1 MSSTERLEAAA
12 PPVDLEAYRLEARAW
27 LAEHAPRFSGP
38 ARAGL
43 SIETDLAL
51 GRAWQKLKSEAGYAC
66 ITLPREYGGGGRGEL
81 EKIVFG
87 EEELRYDLPTAY
99 FGVSLGMPVPMM
111 LRYAAPDVRQR
122 LLPRAIRGDDI
133 WCQLFS
139 EPAAGSDL
147 AALRLRATPAERD
160 GVSGWLLN
168 GQKLW
173 TSWAQ
178 FAAWGII
185 VARTDPTVAKHAG
198 LTFFYLDMTS
208 PGIEVRPIRKL
219 AGESEIN
226 EVFLNDVFVP
236 DRQRMG
242 PVGAGFRVAIETLM
256 IERYS
261 VSDESLSGPS
271 LEAFVRAAEKAR
283 INGRPAL
290 EDGEVRAL
298 IADTLVERQGLRS
311 IHRRALDAI
320 GAGREPG
327 PEGAIR
333 KLLLGR
339 RRQAIGA
346 MALDLLGP
354 DGVALAPGATTV
366 QDFAWSWIDSPGPR
380 IAGGTDEILRNTIA
394 EKVLGLPQD
403 HRPDKG
409 VPFNQSL

>member
-1 MSSTERLEAAA
+1 MSDAETLDAAA
-12 PPVDLEAYRLEARAW
+12 QAEGLLTYRERARSW
-27 LAEHAPRFSGP
+27 LAEHAPAYSGA
-38 ARAGL
+38 ARSGL
-43 SIETDLAL
+43 SAEEDLAM
-51 GRAWQKLKSEAGYAC
+51 GRSWQRLKAEHGYAC
-66 ITLPREYGGGGRGEL
+66 ITLPRAYGGGGGSEL

-87 EEELRYDLPTAY
+87 EEELKYDLPTVY

-111 LRYAAPDVRQR
+111 LRYADPEIAKA

-133 WCQLFS
+133 WCQMFS

-147 AALRLRATPAERD
+147 AALRTRATPATRD
-160 GVSGWLLN
+160 GVEGWLLS
-168 GQKLW
+168 GQKVW

-185 VARTDPTVAKHAG
+185 VARSDPSVPKHAG
-198 LTFFYLDMTS
+198 LTFFYLDMRS
-208 PGIEVRPIRKL
+208 PGIEVRQIRKL
-219 AGESEIN
+219 AGETEIN

-236 DRQRMG
+236 DSQRMG

-261 VSDESLSGPS
+261 VSDESLSGPTI
-271 LEAFVRAAEKAR
+271 ERFVAFAQSAR
-283 INGRPAL
+283 IHGKPAL
-290 EDGEVRAL
+290 DDGEVRAM

-339 RRQAIGA
+339 RRQQLGA
-346 MALDLLGP
+346 AALDLMGP
-354 DGVALAPGATTV
+354 AGAVLANGLTTA

-409 VPFNQSL
+409 VPFNQPR

>member
-1 MSSTERLEAAA
+1 MSDVETPGADETLEEYRARARRWLAQHA
-12 PPVDLEAYRLEARAW
+12 PAFSGSAREGLSPAEDLE
-27 LAEHAPRFSGP
+27 
-38 ARAGL
+38 
-43 SIETDLAL
+43 L
-51 GRAWQKLKSEAGYAC
+51 GRAWQRRKAEHGYAC
-66 ITLPREYGGGGRGEL
+66 ITLPRIHGGGGGTEL
-81 EKIVFG
+81 EKIVFA
-87 EEELRYDLPTAY
+87 EEELRYDLPTLY
-99 FGVSLGMPVPMM
+99 FSVSLGMPVPMM
-111 LRYAAPDVRQR
+111 LRYASPDVVER
-122 LLPRAIRGDDI
+122 LLPPAIRGDDI

-147 AALRLRATPAERD
+147 AALRTRATPATRD
-160 GVSGWLLN
+160 GVEGWVLD
-168 GQKLW
+168 GQKVW

-178 FAAWGII
+178 HAAWGII
-185 VARTDPTVAKHAG
+185 VARSDPSVAKHAG
-198 LTFFYLDMTS
+198 LTFFYLNMKS

-219 AGESEIN
+219 AGETEIN

-236 DRQRMG
+236 DAQRMG

-261 VSDESLSGPS
+261 VSDESLSGPTI
-271 LEAFVRAAEKAR
+271 EKFVSFAETAR
-283 INGRPAL
+283 VNGRAAL

-311 IHRRALDAI
+311 IHRRALEAI

-339 RRQAIGA
+339 RRQQIGA
-346 MALDLLGP
+346 VALDLMGP
-354 DGVALAPGATTV
+354 AGAVLTDGLTTV
-366 QDFAWSWIDSPGPR
+366 QDFAWSWMDSPGPR

-409 VPFNQSL
+409 VPFNQSR

>member
-1 MSSTERLEAAA
+1 MNDVETLELAVSAK
-12 PPVDLEAYRLEARAW
+12 DLTAYRKRARDW
-27 LAEHAPRFSGP
+27 LARHAPAFSGA
-38 ARAGL
+38 ARQGL
-43 SIETDLAL
+43 NAEDDLAL
-51 GRAWQKLKSEAGYAC
+51 GRAWQLRKSEHAYAC
-66 ITLPREYGGGGRGEL
+66 ITLPRAYGGGGGSEL
-81 EKIVFG
+81 EKIIFG
-87 EEELRYDLPTAY
+87 EEELKYDLPTVY

-111 LRYAAPDVRQR
+111 LRYATPQVAAR
-122 LLPRAIRGDDI
+122 LVPRAIRGDDI

-147 AALRLRATPAERD
+147 AALRMSATRETRD
-160 GVSGWLLN
+160 GIEGWVLN

-178 FAAWGII
+178 HASWGILI
-185 VARTDPTVAKHAG
+185 ARSDPSAVKHAG

-208 PGIEVRPIRKL
+208 SGIEVRPIRKL
-219 AGESEIN
+219 AGETEIN
-226 EVFLNDVFVP
+226 EVFFNDVFVP
-236 DRQRMG
+236 DSQRMG

-271 LEAFVRAAEKAR
+271 IEKFVTLAETAR
-283 INGRPAL
+283 INSRPAL
-290 EDGEVRAL
+290 GDGEIRAL

-311 IHRRALDAI
+311 IHRRALEAI

-339 RRQAIGA
+339 RRQQIGA
-346 MALDLLGP
+346 TALDLMGP
-354 DGVALAPGATTV
+354 AGAALADGLNTV

-403 HRPDKG
+403 YRPDKG
-409 VPFNQSL
+409 IPFNQPR

>member
-1 MSSTERLEAAA
+1 MSDAQRLDAA
-12 PPVDLEAYRLEARAW
+12 PAEELLAYRARARAW
-27 LAEHAPRFSGP
+27 LAQHAPAFSGA

-43 SIETDLAL
+43 SADEDLAL
-51 GRAWQKLKSEAGYAC
+51 GRAWQRLKSEHGYAC
-66 ITLPREYGGGGRGEL
+66 ITLPRAYGGGGGSEL

-87 EEELRYDLPTAY
+87 EEELKYDLPTVY

-111 LRYAAPDVRQR
+111 LRYATPEVAEK
-122 LLPRAIRGDDI
+122 LLPPAICGDDI

-147 AALRLRATPAERD
+147 AALRMRATPATRG
-160 GVSGWLLN
+160 GVEGWLLN
-168 GQKLW
+168 GQKVW

-178 FAAWGII
+178 YASWGII
-185 VARTDPTVAKHAG
+185 VARSDPAAPKHAG
-198 LTFFYLDMTS
+198 LTFFYLDMRS
-208 PGIEVRPIRKL
+208 PGVEVRQIRKL
-219 AGESEIN
+219 AGETEIN
-226 EVFLNDVFVP
+226 EVFFNDVFVP
-236 DRQRMG
+236 DSQRMG

-261 VSDESLSGPS
+261 VSDESLSGPAI
-271 LEAFVRAAEKAR
+271 EKFVCFAQDAR
-283 INGRPAL
+283 INGKPAL

-298 IADTLVERQGLRS
+298 VADTLVERQGLRS
-311 IHRRALDAI
+311 IHRRALEAI

-339 RRQAIGA
+339 RRQQVGA
-346 MALDLLGP
+346 TALDLLGP
-354 DGVALAPGATTV
+354 AGAALTEGLTTV

-409 VPFNQSL
+409 VPFNQPR